1 MMLIQKFSDLFHKIL
16 ENMFG
21 AQTLMSFFS
30 FEGKIGRNQFFFVM
44 VLIGLCRQTLFS
56 NILLK
61 YIAGLL
67 LFYIVLATVQ
77 KRCRDFN
84 SNGTVYVVL
93 YSVVLFVFASNFFVT
108 EHVFNRIV
116 ENIRIMMMLVAS
128 IISVIIFIT
137 LSYKIS
143 KPNSNMSLRSPLL
156 KYPLLY
162 TAVCWVLA
170 ICATLTVNHCAG
182 VTIF

>member
-1 MMLIQKFSDLFHKIL
+1 MLIQKSGDFFHTIL
-16 ENMFG
+16 EKIFG
-21 AQTLMSFFS
+21 TPTLMSFFS

-44 VLIGLCRQTLFS
+44 VLIGLCRQVLFS
-56 NILLK
+56 NMLLK
-61 YIAGLL
+61 YIVSLL

-77 KRCRDFN
+77 KRCRDFA
-84 SNGTVYVVL
+84 SKGTVYIIL
-93 YSVVLFVFASNFFVT
+93 YSLVLLVFASNSFII
-108 EHVFNRIV
+108 EHISDRIW
-116 ENIRIMMMLVAS
+116 ENIRIMVMLIAA
-128 IISVIIFIT
+128 IISAIVFIT

-143 KPNSNMSLRSPLL
+143 VPNPDMCLRSPLL

-170 ICATLTVNHCAG
+170 ICATLTVNHYSG

>member
-44 VLIGLCRQTLFS
+44 VLIGLCQQTLFS

-61 YIAGLL
+61 YIVSLL

-93 YSVVLFVFASNFFVT
+93 YSLVWLVFASNFFVT
-108 EHVFNRIV
+108 EHIANRII
-116 ENIRIMMMLVAS
+116 ENIRIMIMLTVA

-143 KPNSNMSLRSPLL
+143 KPNPDMSLRSPLL

-162 TAVCWVLA
+162 TVICWVLT
-170 ICATLTVNHCAG
+170 ICATLTVNHYAS